1 MESFINYDQ
10 IPNHYCLL
18 GANIKYMLAL
28 LIFINFIF
36 FWIILVIF
44 YSVLPYKVVLDLFI
58 PEVLK
63 KNTEKFK

>member
-36 FWIILVIF
+36 WIILVIF
-44 YSVLPYKVVLDLFI
+44 YSVLPYKVVLDLFT

-63 KNTEKFK
+63 KDTEKFK